1 MILSDSVALY
11 QISGGGVQRQC
22 DALTVPGDEVTCS
35 WLRPADHVIVG
46 SELHTFVAPE
56 AHLPSR
62 VRANKISLYDVAIR
76 PAAKTPDCACPIAG
90 DYVTRAGH
98 RPADQIVRGTFNRDA
113 AAVIRYGNCAAHI
126 GANIVPLYDVAAGCG
141 VVNHN
146 PTGSEI
152 SGDHVARG
160 GCRAA
165 DHIVRPV

>member
-1 MILSDSVALY
+1 MILSDGVALY
-11 QISGGGVQRQC
+11 QISGGGVLRQR

-98 RPADQIVRGTFNRDA
+98 RPAD
-113 AAVIRYGNCAAHI
+113 C
-126 GANIVPLYDVAAGCG
+126 VPLGCG
-141 VVNHN
+141 RADRAGVPVV
-146 PTGSEI
+146 PLAVLLDPADVRTIRQGA
-152 SGDHVARG
+152 SGPLLRSVLLGLTSASG
-160 GCRAA
+160 
-165 DHIVRPV
+165 VMP